1 VPTPFPLTARRVAA
15 GLALVLA
22 AAGCT
27 GRTVVKDYG
36 KDARSNFVEA
46 CTRSV
51 SVGGGTTSTTM
62 LAPKSTCECVYHAI
76 DKVYR
81 LPFSDLTAYEAKVDA
96 YKEGDEPPKM
106 PAKLEKAI
114 EKCTTAGPSVPTT
127 TTEKQK

>member
-15 GLALVLA
+15 GLALVVA

-36 KDARSNFVEA
+36 ADARRNFVDA
-46 CTRSV
+46 CTKSV
-51 SVGGGTTSTTM
+51 LVGGGTTSTTM
-62 LAPKSTCECVYHAI
+62 LAPKSKCECVYHAI

-81 LPFSDLTAYEAKVDA
+81 LPFSDLTAYEAEVDG

-106 PAKLEKAI
+106 PAKLAKAI
-114 EKCTTAGPSVPTT
+114 DSCTRTGPSVPSTT
-127 TTEKQK
+127 AKPK

>member
-1 VPTPFPLTARRVAA
+1 VPTPFPLTIRRVAA
-15 GLALVLA
+15 GLALVLVV
-22 AAGCT
+22 AGCT

-36 KDARSNFVEA
+36 ADARRNFVEA
-46 CTRSV
+46 CTSSV
-51 SVGGGTTSTTM
+51 AVGGGTTSTTL

-76 DKVYR
+76 DKEYR
-81 LPFSDLTAYEAKVDA
+81 LPFGDLTAYEAKVDA